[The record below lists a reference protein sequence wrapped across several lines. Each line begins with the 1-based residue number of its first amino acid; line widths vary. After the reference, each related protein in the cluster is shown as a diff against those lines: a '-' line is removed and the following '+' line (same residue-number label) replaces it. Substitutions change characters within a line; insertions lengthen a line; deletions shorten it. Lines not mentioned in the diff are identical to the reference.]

1 MDKIFLL
8 LFSII
13 LFSCSN
19 QDEKKGV
26 DMLTEAQMIDALVE
40 VHLLE
45 SASKLNLLVGMD
57 SLNLKDYYHA
67 LFATKSYSLAEFRD
81 SFTFYSQE
89 PKTMEAL
96 LDSVLTRIQ
105 MME

>member
-8 LFSII
+8 LFSIL
-13 LFSCSN
+13 LFSCSEQEN
-19 QDEKKGV
+19 NKGV
-26 DMLTEAQMIDALVE
+26 DVLTEVQMIDALVE

-45 SASKLNLLVGMD
+45 SASKLNMLEGTD

-67 LFATKSYSLAEFRD
+67 LFASKTYSLEEFRS
-81 SFTFYSQE
+81 SFAFYSQE
-89 PKTMEAL
+89 PKTIETIM
-96 LDSVLTRIQ
+96 DSVLTRIQ